1 MANEAT
7 LHLDSDLRFTATTGS
22 GFSVQLDSYL
32 GDDSTAAASP
42 MEMVL
47 VALGGCTA
55 MDVISVLR
63 KMRQDIASY
72 DLKLSGE
79 RAEGHPRTYTSILMT
94 HRIGGTGVGESNARR
109 AIELSMTKYCPVFAM
124 LSPGVAIREVY
135 EIRDTASGDVI
146 SGEVVLQ
153 P

>member
-22 GFSVQLDSYL
+22 GFSIQLDSHI
-32 GDDSTAAASP
+32 GDDSSTAASP
-42 MEMVL
+42 MEVVL

-63 KMRQDIASY
+63 KMRQDVASY
-72 DLKLSGE
+72 DVKLSGE
-79 RAEGHPRTYTSILMT
+79 RAEDHPRTYTAILMT
-94 HRIGGTGVGESNARR
+94 HQIAGAGIGESNVRR

-124 LSPGVAIREVY
+124 LSPGVAIREAY
-135 EIRDTASGDVI
+135 EIRDTASGSVTT
-146 SGEVVLQ
+146 GEVVIDG
-153 P
+153 